1 MRALE
6 TKKMLNHHP
15 RTRNEH
21 AVGDEAQKVYLRE
34 QVVEVF
40 QAGVGREEGVGE
52 EVFGRFERGGKQH
65 TSGVKVIAAS
75 ATSSAI
81 VISRKA
87 RVIGSEIRKAGADS
101 CRVGV

>member
-15 RTRNEH
+15 RARDEH

-34 QVVEVF
+34 QVIEVF

-52 EVFGRFERGGKQH
+52 EVFGRFERGGKQPH
-65 TSGVKVIAAS
+65 QRREGN
-75 ATSSAI
+75 
-81 VISRKA
+81 R
-87 RVIGSEIRKAGADS
+87 RQRQQQ
-101 CRVGV
+101 RHR

>member
-21 AVGDEAQKVYLRE
+21 AVCDEAQKVYLRE

-40 QAGVGREEGVGE
+40 QAGVVREEGVGK
-52 EVFGRFERGGKQH
+52 EVFGRFERGGKQPH
-65 TSGVKVIAAS
+65 QR
-75 ATSSAI
+75 
-81 VISRKA
+81 RKSNRRQCHQQRHRYPA
-87 RVIGSEIRKAGADS
+87 QGKGHRE
-101 CRVGV
+101 